1 MSLHGDLVLFSLQV
15 SLRNQVDV
23 FRPPVENDRTVICHV
38 VKRIE
43 RVDRKEKK
51 EMSRK
56 SRKIR
61 KDKGLEKNK
70 EKPTMNNVRNKK
82 MTTYFGVYRSTRHD
96 SQSIVPL
103 HVFAH
108 MNTLQ
113 H

>member
-15 SLRNQVDV
+15 SPRNQVDV
-23 FRPPVENDRTVICHV
+23 FRPPVENDRTVCCHV

-51 EMSRK
+51 E
-56 SRKIR
+56 IR